1 MGDSVKWVWWRGTKL
16 NRRTIAV
23 LEEAERILGFKLVVT
38 QGSYNTSV
46 SASGGTHDG
55 GGAFDIRARFPMT
68 QSRRDKIVRTL
79 RQIGAGPTWHRKP
92 SEGKWPHHIHGIVPG
107 DPDLSDAAK
116 RQVISY
122 RNGRNGLK
130 NNLRDTGPYVPWITW
145 EEYLAAKSL
154 EKPDVEEEDDDEM
167 KFIYLVGSSRYRILA
182 GDRWLPI
189 SGALAANYIKA
200 GAKVVGVPFEDEE
213 MFKKN
218 LIMEKG

>member
-16 NRRTIAV
+16 NRRTIDV

-55 GGAFDIRARFPMT
+55 GGAFDIRARAPMT
-68 QSRRDKIVRTL
+68 QKTRDKIVLTL

-92 SEGKWPHHIHGIVPG
+92 SEGAWPHHIHGIVPG

-116 RQVISY
+116 RQVTSY
-122 RNGRNGLK
+122 RNGRNGLA
-130 NNLRDTGPYVPWITW
+130 NQRPDTGPDVPWITW
-145 EEYLAAKSL
+145 EQYLASKAV
-154 EKPDVEEEDDDEM
+154 EKPDVEEEDEV
-167 KFIYLVGSSRYRILA
+167 KHIYLVGSSRYRILA

-189 SGALAANYIKA
+189 SSALAANYIKA

-213 MFKKN
+213 MFNKH
-218 LIMEKG
+218 LITEKG